1 MEEMIFSAVTQEFT
15 TSPDIHLDSGL
26 KQTWKFLIN
35 VPMFLLKGTVSR
47 SLKGGT
53 IHVSPYNL
61 MSDEEPEC
69 TKNITVSA
77 DQQFS
82 KQSEAEAQP

>member
-1 MEEMIFSAVTQEFT
+1 MIFSAVTQEFT
-15 TSPDIHLDSGL
+15 TSPDIYLDSGL

-35 VPMFLLKGTVSR
+35 VPKFLFEGNCLKKFEGR
-47 SLKGGT
+47 KT
-53 IHVSPYNL
+53 IHVSPYKL

-77 DQQFS
+77 D
-82 KQSEAEAQP
+82 

>member
-1 MEEMIFSAVTQEFT
+1 M
-15 TSPDIHLDSGL
+15 
-26 KQTWKFLIN
+26 
-35 VPMFLLKGTVSR
+35 GTVSR

-53 IHVSPYNL
+53 IHESPKEL
-61 MSDEEPEC
+61 MSDEEAEC

-82 KQSEAEAQP
+82 KQSEAEAQPLRFLTSRPE